1 MFSVS
6 FRVLPCSGFF
16 SVSFRVPTNIADYMN
31 VIGMDIGG
39 SSARLGLLDTA
50 TAAILARE
58 VVPTG
63 YDARG
68 PETMAAFRAAIA
80 RLAAHGKPVALGVGM
95 PGLQDAQGR
104 VAEAS
109 NLPGLCGIAIAAD
122 LARDW
127 GWPSRMDN
135 DLNVLAIG
143 EDRYGRYNAARL
155 LVVALGTG
163 IGAAALVNGEL
174 LRPAGG
180 SGGGLR
186 LDGAGGSLGDP
197 GHILVDANGAQCRC
211 GARGCLET
219 KVSGWSI
226 TERGGLEKPEVAAD
240 VAMWLGM
247 GLATF
252 CVLYEPDCIVLGG
265 KVCAAGGEAL
275 LDAIER
281 QMKHFCQPRFRRL
294 PLRLSRLGDDAGILG
309 AAAMVS

>member
-1 MFSVS
+1 M
-6 FRVLPCSGFF
+6 PH
-16 SVSFRVPTNIADYMN
+16 

-39 SSARLGLLDTA
+39 SSARLGLVDTA

-80 RLAAHGKPVALGVGM
+80 RLAAQGKPTELGVGM

-143 EDRYGRYNAARL
+143 EDRYGHYGAARL
-155 LVVALGTG
+155 LVVAIGTG
-163 IGAAALVNGEL
+163 IGAAALANGEL
-174 LRPAGG
+174 LRA
-180 SGGGLR
+180 
-186 LDGAGGSLGDP
+186 AGGSLGDP

-275 LDAIER
+275 LSAVER

>member
-1 MFSVS
+1 M
-6 FRVLPCSGFF
+6 PH
-16 SVSFRVPTNIADYMN
+16 

-39 SSARLGLLDTA
+39 SSARIGLVDTA
-50 TAAILARE
+50 TAEILARE

-68 PETMAAFRAAIA
+68 PEVMAALRRAIA
-80 RLAAHGKPVALGVGM
+80 RLSAQGRPTALGVGM

-122 LARDW
+122 LAREW

-143 EDRYGRYNAARL
+143 EDRYGHYNAARI
-155 LVVALGTG
+155 LVVAIGTG
-163 IGAAALVNGEL
+163 IGAAAVVSGEL
-174 LRPAGG
+174 LRP
-180 SGGGLR
+180 
-186 LDGAGGSLGDP
+186 AGGSLGDP
-197 GHILVDANGAQCRC
+197 GHILVDVNGAPCRC

-226 TERGGLEKPEVAAD
+226 TERGGLEQPEVGAD

-252 CVLYEPDCIVLGG
+252 SVLYEPDAIVLGG
-265 KVCAAGGEAL
+265 KVCAAGGPPF
-275 LDAIER
+275 LDAVEQ
-281 QMKHFCQPRFRRL
+281 QMKQRCQPRFHGV
-294 PLRLSRLGDDAGILG
+294 PLHLSRLGDDAGILG
-309 AAAMVS
+309 AAAMVSRH

>member
-1 MFSVS
+1 M
-6 FRVLPCSGFF
+6 PH
-16 SVSFRVPTNIADYMN
+16 

-39 SSARLGLLDTA
+39 SSARIGLVDTT

-68 PETMAAFRAAIA
+68 PEVMAAFRAAIA
-80 RLAAHGKPVALGVGM
+80 RLAAQGQPVALGVGM

-143 EDRYGRYNAARL
+143 EDRYGRYDATRL

-163 IGAAALVNGEL
+163 IGAAAIVSGEL
-174 LRPAGG
+174 LRP
-180 SGGGLR
+180 
-186 LDGAGGSLGDP
+186 AGGSLGDP
-197 GHILVDANGAQCRC
+197 GHILVDANGAPCRC

-226 TERGGLEKPEVAAD
+226 TERGGLDKPDVAAD
-240 VAMWLGM
+240 VTMWLGM
-247 GLATF
+247 GLATY
-252 CVLYEPDCIVLGG
+252 CVLYEPECIVLGG
-265 KVCAAGGEAL
+265 KVCATGGSAFVN
-275 LDAIER
+275 AVER
-281 QMKHFCQPRFRRL
+281 QMKYFCQPRFRGL

>member
-1 MFSVS
+1 
-6 FRVLPCSGFF
+6 
-16 SVSFRVPTNIADYMN
+16 
-31 VIGMDIGG
+31 MDIGG
-39 SSARLGLLDTA
+39 SSARLGLVDTA

-80 RLAAHGKPVALGVGM
+80 RLAAHGKPAALGVGM

-143 EDRYGRYNAARL
+143 EDRYGRYDAARL
-155 LVVALGTG
+155 LVVAIGTG
-163 IGAAALVNGEL
+163 IGAAAVVNGEL

-180 SGGGLR
+180 S
-186 LDGAGGSLGDP
+186 LGDP
-197 GHILVDANGAQCRC
+197 GHIVVDANGVPCRC

-265 KVCAAGGEAL
+265 KVCAAGGEPL
-275 LDAIER
+275 LDAVER